1 MNSIHESLRS
11 DLPDLIVFAAVAEE
25 RSFTRAAARLGVSQS
40 ALSHTIRA
48 IEKRIGLQL
57 LARTTR
63 SVSPTLAGSALLRDL
78 APALERV
85 QHSLQNVRQL
95 SDLPSGRLRLVT
107 SRSAAVSVLL
117 PKLQQFCQTYPEI
130 MLDVT
135 TTNDPVDLVA
145 GEFDAGIQIGEFI
158 QRDMV
163 AVRLSPDLRLAL
175 VGSPEY
181 FRTRKP
187 PKAPQDLK
195 DHSCIGF
202 RFSNGMYRWEFEK
215 GKKVVTF
222 HPQGPISFDDSEL
235 VVQAVLKGA
244 GMGMAMEH
252 LLMPLIR
259 DGQLIEVMKDWCPTF
274 PGYFLYY
281 PSRRNQPGALAALI
295 STLRLS
301 K

>member
-1 MNSIHESLRS
+1 L
-11 DLPDLIVFAAVAEE
+11 E
-25 RSFTRAAARLGVSQS
+25 RRL
-40 ALSHTIRA
+40 
-48 IEKRIGLQL
+48 GLQL

-85 QHSLQNVRQL
+85 QQSLHRVRQL
-95 SDLPSGRLRLVT
+95 SDRPSGRLRLIT
-107 SRSAAVSVLL
+107 SRSAATSVLL
-117 PKLQQFCQTYPEI
+117 PKLLQFCQTYPEI

-187 PKAPQDLK
+187 PNAPQDLK

-202 RFSNGMYRWEFEK
+202 CFSNGMYRWEFEK
-215 GKKVVTF
+215 GKKAVTF
-222 HPQGPISFDDSEL
+222 HPEGPISFDDSEL

-244 GMGMAMEH
+244 GIGMAMEH
-252 LLMPLIR
+252 LVMPLIR
-259 DGQLIEVMKDWCPTF
+259 DGQLVQVMKDWCPAF

-295 STLRLS
+295 STLRVS

>member
-1 MNSIHESLRS
+1 MKNIHESLRS
-11 DLPDLIVFAAVAEE
+11 DLPELVVFAAVAEE

-48 IEKRIGLQL
+48 LEKRLGLQL

-63 SVSPTLAGSALLRDL
+63 SVSPTLVGSALLQDL

-85 QHSLQNVRQL
+85 QQSLQRVRQL
-95 SDLPSGRLRLVT
+95 SDRPSGRLRLIT

-117 PKLQQFCQTYPEI
+117 PKLQKFCQTYPEI
-130 MLDVT
+130 TLDVT

-181 FRTRKP
+181 FRTRRP
-187 PKAPQDLK
+187 PTAPKDLK

-215 GKKVVTF
+215 GKKAVTF

-235 VVQAVLKGA
+235 VVQTVLKGA
-244 GMGMAMEH
+244 GVGMAMEH
-252 LLMPLIR
+252 LVMPLIR
-259 DGQLIEVMKDWCPTF
+259 EGQLIQVMKDWCPTF

>member
-1 MNSIHESLRS
+1 MSNIHESLRS
-11 DLPDLIVFAAVAEE
+11 DLPELVVFAAVAEE

-48 IEKRIGLQL
+48 LEKRLGLQL

-63 SVSPTLAGSALLRDL
+63 SVSPTLAGSALLQDL

-85 QHSLQNVRQL
+85 QQSLQRVRQL
-95 SDLPSGRLRLVT
+95 SDRPSGRLRLIT

-117 PKLQQFCQTYPEI
+117 PKLQKFCQTYPEI
-130 MLDVT
+130 TLDVT

-181 FRTRKP
+181 FRTRKSP
-187 PKAPQDLK
+187 TAPKDLK

-215 GKKVVTF
+215 GKKAVTF

-235 VVQAVLKGA
+235 VVQTVLKGA
-244 GMGMAMEH
+244 GVGMAMEH
-252 LLMPLIR
+252 LVMPLIR
-259 DGQLIEVMKDWCPTF
+259 EGQLIQVMKDWCPTF

>member
-1 MNSIHESLRS
+1 MNNIHESLRS
-11 DLPDLIVFAAVAEE
+11 DLPDLVVFAAVAEE

-48 IEKRIGLQL
+48 LEKRLGLQL
-57 LARTTR
+57 LARSTR

-85 QHSLQNVRQL
+85 QQSLQKVRQL
-95 SDLPSGRLRLVT
+95 SDRPSGRLRLVT

-175 VGSPEY
+175 VGSPKY
-181 FRTRKP
+181 FRTWKP

-215 GKKVVTF
+215 GKKAVTF

-235 VVQAVLKGA
+235 VVQAVLKGT
-244 GMGMAMEH
+244 GIGMAMEH
-252 LLMPLIR
+252 LVMPLIR
-259 DGQLIEVMKDWCPTF
+259 DGQLIQVMKDWCPTF

>member
-1 MNSIHESLRS
+1 MNNSHESLRS
-11 DLPDLIVFAAVAEE
+11 DLPDLVVFAAVAEE

-48 IEKRIGLQL
+48 LEKRLGLQL

-85 QHSLQNVRQL
+85 QQSLQKVRQL
-95 SDLPSGRLRLVT
+95 SDRPSGRLRLVT

-215 GKKVVTF
+215 GKKAVTF

-235 VVQAVLKGA
+235 VVQTVLKGA
-244 GMGMAMEH
+244 GVGMAMEH
-252 LLMPLIR
+252 LVMPLIR
-259 DGQLIEVMKDWCPTF
+259 DGQLIQVMKDWCPTF